1 MFNLKNIFKRKKT
14 DKALSFQF
22 FQDHSFGSLSN
33 NEQHK
38 LLQYAHKRSYQAG
51 EMIFLQNDPATGM
64 YILASGEV
72 GVLVNNA
79 SIEKKFEVG
88 TVFGLFTFDS
98 EIKRWYSLKAKTNTV
113 VYGLF
118 KPDFETIIAREPKL
132 AFNLIRYSNRKA
144 IDTLASLYAELSDS
158 IGAEKSLSII
168 FKDY

>member
-1 MFNLKNIFKRKKT
+1 MFNLKNILKK
-14 DKALSFQF
+14 KVKGSPLSFQF
-22 FQDHSFGSLSN
+22 FQDDSFGSLTN

-38 LLQYAHKRSYQAG
+38 LLKYAHKRNYQAG
-51 EMIFLQNDPATGM
+51 EMIFLQDDPATGL
-64 YILASGEV
+64 YILAEGDVS
-72 GVLVNNA
+72 VLVNNNA
-79 SIEKKFEVG
+79 IDKIFETG
-88 TVFGLFTFDS
+88 TVFGLFSFDS

-144 IDTLASLYAELSDS
+144 IDTLARLYAELADS

>member
-1 MFNLKNIFKRKKT
+1 MKK
-14 DKALSFQF
+14 KLSKKSLSFQI
-22 FQDHSFGSLSN
+22 FQDDSFGSLTN

-38 LLQYAHKRSYQAG
+38 LLKYAHKRSYQAG
-51 EMIFLQNDPATGM
+51 EMIFLQDDPATGM
-64 YILASGEV
+64 YILAEGEV
-72 GVLVNNA
+72 HVMVNNA
-79 SIEKKFEVG
+79 AIGKKFEIG

-144 IDTLASLYAELSDS
+144 IDTLASLYTELADS